1 MIFRFVSVFIFY
13 VAKVDKYGIIETMD
27 EEIILEEEG
36 EGLQDKLKKLRE
48 KLKKCE
54 AEKQEYLSGWQR
66 AKADFINAR
75 KDEEENRKEFK
86 KYCEMELALEFL
98 EIADSFDRLMAD
110 KENWQKIEENWRRG
124 VENIYTQ
131 LMDILENKNI
141 KPMENLGKPF
151 NPEEHE
157 SVGEAEVD
165 KEENDNIIM
174 EEIRKGYKMGDKII
188 RPSKVKIGKYEQNI
202 RN

>member
-1 MIFRFVSVFIFY
+1 MSVFIFY
-13 VAKVDKYGIIETMD
+13 VAKVDKYGIIDIIETMD

-75 KDEEENRKEFK
+75 KEEGENRQ
-86 KYCEMELALEFL
+86 EFL
-98 EIADSFDRLMAD
+98 KFCEANLILELLVLADSFDEMFKRAEDEGMRNIYRQFTDILR
-110 KENWQKIEENWRRG
+110 KHG
-124 VENIYTQ
+124 VEIIETA
-131 LMDILENKNI
+131 
-141 KPMENLGKPF
+141 GKKFDPQ
-151 NPEEHE
+151 EHE
-157 SVGEAEVD
+157 SVGEMEVD

-174 EEIRKGYKMGDKII
+174 EVIRKGYKMGDKII

>member
-1 MIFRFVSVFIFY
+1 MLAFFCEN
-13 VAKVDKYGIIETMD
+13 DKIRIMTEEKITKDDND

-75 KDEEENRKEFK
+75 KEEEESRKEFM
-86 KYCEMELALEFL
+86 KYCGMKLAVEFL

-110 KENWQKIEENWRRG
+110 KENWQRIEENWRKG
-124 VENIYTQ
+124 MENIYIQ
-131 LMDILENKNI
+131 LMDILKNESI
-141 KPMENLGKPF
+141 EPTESIGHRF

-174 EEIRKGYKMGDKII
+174 EVIRRGYKINNKIL
-188 RPSKVKIGKYEQNI
+188 RPDQVRVGKYKISNK
-202 RN
+202 